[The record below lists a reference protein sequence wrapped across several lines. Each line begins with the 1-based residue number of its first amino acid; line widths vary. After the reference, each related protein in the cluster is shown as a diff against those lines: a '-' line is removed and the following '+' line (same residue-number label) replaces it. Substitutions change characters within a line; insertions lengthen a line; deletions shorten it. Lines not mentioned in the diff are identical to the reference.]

1 MPEVISR
8 ELQWTPRST
17 LSELYREANLSLR
30 QIAQT
35 ASENYRIA
43 YPQVDAVVLENTT
56 LTIWL
61 PLEAYL
67 IESVAVKLSSGT
79 ASVTPRIGTTTL
91 GVSGGTPIAA
101 TTTATEYAVDDANEV
116 AALDDV
122 NVVVASMSV
131 GAWLTVALKVR
142 RLE

>member
-1 MPEVISR
+1 MPEVIPR

-17 LSELYREANLSLR
+17 LPELYRDANLSLR
-30 QIAQT
+30 QVAQA
-35 ASENYRIA
+35 ASENYRTA

-61 PLEAYL
+61 PLEAYK

-79 ASVTPRIGTTTL
+79 ADVTPRIGTTAL
-91 GVSGGTPIAA
+91 GVSGGTPISA

-122 NVVVASMSV
+122 NVIVASMSV